1 MYFLVTK
8 FATALLAAALIAL
21 AVPVSANTSIR
32 FILPALALMPV
43 PFVVVKH
50 AIDYENDAQLADAM
64 VSYSQVVSSFFV
76 VLLGVASGSTWLA
89 GAPVWALPALLLGL
103 GAVVLGLGVVAD
115 RVLAPARIVVKP
127 KTQKTQKGEG
137 KADSG
142 GSGMDITLAPDSG
155 GGAGPAS
162 LGPSAAAASGS
173 RGTSS
178 LGFRKQTPF
187 LKSRRTDGKRTGL
200 GITPGACNR
209 VPLPRA
215 CASGRAKRV
224 PGAAH
229 ARISVSTNRKSK
241 LAKPVFAAT
250 KIPVMC

>member
-1 MYFLVTK
+1 MTK

-64 VSYSQVVSSFFV
+64 VSYSQLVSSFFV

-115 RVLAPARIVVKP
+115 RVLAPARI
-127 KTQKTQKGEG
+127 EG
-137 KADSG
+137 K
-142 GSGMDITLAPDSG
+142 P
-155 GGAGPAS
+155 
-162 LGPSAAAASGS
+162 
-173 RGTSS
+173 
-178 LGFRKQTPF
+178 
-187 LKSRRTDGKRTGL
+187 RT
-200 GITPGACNR
+200 
-209 VPLPRA
+209 
-215 CASGRAKRV
+215 
-224 PGAAH
+224 
-229 ARISVSTNRKSK
+229 
-241 LAKPVFAAT
+241 
-250 KIPVMC
+250 